1 MSTLDERG
9 HAEQRTPPP
18 AATSPPTEFTD
29 RRQRFRR
36 EAVRNYGLTR
46 DAGEA
51 VDVGWRALPSL
62 GLLRDLRWRDL
73 RWRDMWAALT
83 VRRNRVPLVLQA
95 QMSDCGAAALA
106 MVLAY
111 FGRPEPLDALRIET
125 NTGRDGVPARS
136 MLAAA
141 RRRGLAARGVR
152 VSLDGLRHLAPATI
166 LFWNFVHF
174 VVLERVTGNHL
185 YIVDPAFGR
194 RKVSLAEAGKAFTG
208 VALEFHPPVGAG
220 TPRRRSGRQRL
231 GASRMPYVGK
241 FFPRTS
247 AWVPLAVTSVALTLC
262 SLVVP
267 IASSYVV
274 DRANQPG
281 EPVSTWLFVAAPIVL
296 FAMYF
301 WMQTAR
307 RMAMLSIQTLA
318 DKSVTLGTVHH
329 LVSLPFDYFARRHT
343 GDLAIRVRTSNAV
356 RQVLTG
362 SALSAVLDG
371 VLVLVYGWLVVIAE
385 PRLGALVLALAVTQ
399 VGLLAAS
406 WRKQEYL
413 TAALLEA
420 QARAHTELFQLL
432 DGVPTLKASGLE
444 GAAAENWSH
453 TFADEVN
460 ARTRS
465 RRFLAVCEAASTA
478 IQFLAPLTVLGA
490 GLVLLGRGEI
500 SLSRVVG
507 FSALAMG
514 MFVPLASLTQTGLQ
528 IAGLGPTL
536 TRLADILDAQPEAG
550 PDAVAPSRVTG
561 AVRLDAVRFAYPGAA
576 SPAVAD
582 IDFEMA
588 PGQFT
593 LIVGESGS
601 GKSTLAMLLAG
612 LYLPSSGT
620 VFIDGVPTDQLDRPA
635 VRRSMA
641 FVRQDARL
649 SAGTIRENIA
659 LGRPECSLD
668 DVIAAAR
675 LAEIHDD
682 IDAMPMRYE
691 TLLGAA
697 GAGLSGGQIQR
708 VSLARALIRDSELL
722 ILDEATS
729 ALDRRTED
737 RIVTNLRGTG
747 QALVVVAH
755 RLSHPEDADQILV
768 MSNGRLVQ
776 RGRHEEL
783 ITQDG
788 PYRRLAGLAP

>member
-9 HAEQRTPPP
+9 QVEQPTP
-18 AATSPPTEFTD
+18 PPTEFTN

-46 DAGEA
+46 ETGEP
-51 VDVGWRALPSL
+51 VDLRWRARPGL
-62 GLLRDLRWRDL
+62 GFLRDLRWRNL
-73 RWRDMWAALT
+73 RAALAH
-83 VRRNRVPLVLQA
+83 RRNRVPVVLQS

-111 FGRPEPLDALRIET
+111 FGQPVPLDALRTET
-125 NTGRDGVPARS
+125 DTGRDGVAARS

-141 RRRGLAARGVR
+141 RRRGLVARGVR
-152 VSLDGLRHLAPATI
+152 VSIGGLRNLPPATI

-174 VVLERVTGNHL
+174 VVLERVTDSHI
-185 YIVDPAFGR
+185 YVVDPSFGR

-208 VALEFHPPVGAG
+208 VALEFHPPIGGAD
-220 TPRRRSGRQRL
+220 PRRAAGRHAL
-231 GASRMPYVGK
+231 GAARMPYATR

-247 AWVPLAVTSVALTLC
+247 AWLPLVLTSVALTLC

-274 DRANQPG
+274 DWASRPG
-281 EPVSTWLFVAAPIVL
+281 EPASVWLFVAAPLVL

-307 RMAMLSIQTLA
+307 RMALLSIQTLA
-318 DKSVTLGTVHH
+318 DKSVTLGTVQH

-371 VLVLVYGWLVVIAE
+371 VLVLVYGWLVVIAD
-385 PRLGALVLALAVTQ
+385 PRLGTLVLALAVVQ
-399 VGLLAAS
+399 VGVLAVS
-406 WRKQEYL
+406 WRRQEYL

-420 QARAHTELFQLL
+420 QARAQTELFQLL

-453 TFADEVN
+453 TFAAEVN
-460 ARTRS
+460 ARTSS

-478 IQFLAPLTVLGA
+478 IQFLAPLTVLAA
-490 GLVLLGRGEI
+490 GLVLLDRGEI

-528 IAGLGPTL
+528 VAGLRATL
-536 TRLADILDAQPEAG
+536 TRLADILDARPEAG
-550 PDAVAPSRVTG
+550 PDAVVPARVTG
-561 AVRLDAVRFAYPGAA
+561 AVRLDAVRFAYPGTRT
-576 SPAVAD
+576 PAVAD
-582 IDFEMA
+582 IDFEIV

-593 LIVGESGS
+593 LVVGASGS

-612 LYLPSSGT
+612 LYLPSAGT
-620 VFIDGVPTDQLDRPA
+620 VQLDGRPFEQLDRPA

-641 FVRQDARL
+641 YVRQDARL
-649 SAGTIRENIA
+649 FAGTIRENIA
-659 LGRPECSLD
+659 LGRPECTLD

-675 LAEIHDD
+675 LAEVHDD

-708 VSLARALIRDSELL
+708 ISLARALVRGCDLL

-729 ALDRRTED
+729 ALDRLTED

-747 QALVVVAH
+747 RTLVVVAH
-755 RLSHPEDADQILV
+755 RLSHPEAADQILV
-768 MSNGRLVQ
+768 MSDGRIVQ
-776 RGRHEEL
+776 RGRHESL
-783 ITQDG
+783 IAEDG
-788 PYRRLAGLAP
+788 PYRRLVGAAP